1 MKNKFLALAALS
13 VMFFACDKED
23 EPDEPT
29 RTQTITQA
37 SWKLDVAGIDQDK
50 DGDID
55 VTITSQIPSCMADN
69 TLTLASNGSGTVD
82 EGTVKCNA
90 SDPQTSPVT
99 WSFTNNETTL
109 NMNSSFVGMGGQSK
123 ILALTT
129 TSLSLSKDSTL
140 PFFGNVA
147 VIVNLKH

>member
-1 MKNKFLALAALS
+1 MKNKFLALAALPIVLFS
-13 VMFFACDKED
+13 CDKED
-23 EPDEPT
+23 DSDEPS
-29 RTQTITQA
+29 RTATIAQA
-37 SWKLDVAGIDQDK
+37 TWKLDAAGIDQDK

-55 VTITSQIPSCMADN
+55 VTITSQIPACTADN
-69 TLTLASNGSGTVD
+69 SLTLATNGTGTVD

-99 WSFTNNETTL
+99 WSFSNNETTL

-123 ILALTT
+123 ILALTST
-129 TSLSLSKDSTL
+129 TLSLSKDSTL